1 MNETIALVIIIILGM
16 ILLFLIP
23 FLIKFTKQNKEQH
36 KIIKT
41 LEEKVNKPKL
51 TDSERKLILDSV
63 RCAVMEGQKPINN
76 NVDTSNLKGLLNEDL
91 MEQIARLTRLNNEIL
106 FKENR
111 TEELENSIATL
122 KNEINIVQEFIKE
135 KQNVMVAV
143 DNETTNKRN
152 ALIDMLTR
160 AQVDRDQ
167 VITETQALLGEKLR
181 LQKDIEE
188 NKKCM
193 ALGQQ
198 NVAEVERRLT
208 ELVNLEKEMRLRNA
222 QEVMERG
229 TALEFDDIEL
239 VEIKELREVMSKLR
253 NATPLEK
260 AIYEIYY
267 RDKMKRLVGV
277 LGLDGVSGIYRIWTV
292 ESGIEKS
299 YVGQSVDVGAR

>member
-1 MNETIALVIIIILGM
+1 MNETILLVIIIILGM
-16 ILLFLIP
+16 IVLFLIP
-23 FLIKFTKQNKEQH
+23 FLIKFTKQNKEQY

-51 TDSERKLILDSV
+51 TDSERKLILDSIK
-63 RCAVMEGQKPINN
+63 CTIAEGQKPINN
-76 NVDTSNLKGLLNEDL
+76 DVDTSNLKGLLNEVL

-160 AQVDRDQ
+160 AQADRDQ
-167 VITETQALLGEKLR
+167 VIMETQALLGEKLR

-277 LGLDGVSGIYRIWTV
+277 LGLDGVSGIYRIWTIDN
-292 ESGIEKS
+292 GIEKS

>member
-1 MNETIALVIIIILGM
+1 MNEKIALVIIIILGM
-16 ILLFLIP
+16 IVLFLIP

>member
-1 MNETIALVIIIILGM
+1 MDGTIALVIIIILGM

-23 FLIKFTKQNKEQH
+23 FLIKFTKQNKEQY

-63 RCAVMEGQKPINN
+63 RCAVIEGQKPINDS
-76 NVDTSNLKGLLNEDL
+76 VDTSNLKGLLNEDL

-160 AQVDRDQ
+160 AQVDKDQ
-167 VITETQALLGEKLR
+167 VIMETQALLGEKLR
-181 LQKDIEE
+181 LQKDIEA

-198 NVAEVERRLT
+198 NVAEIERRLT
-208 ELVNLEKEMRLRNA
+208 ELVSLEKEMRLRNA
-222 QEVMERG
+222 REVVERG

-239 VEIKELREVMSKLR
+239 IEIKELREVMGKLR

>member
-1 MNETIALVIIIILGM
+1 M

-36 KIIKT
+36 KMIKT

-51 TDSERKLILDSV
+51 TDSERKLIIDSV
-63 RCAVMEGQKPINN
+63 RSAIAEGQKPINN

-135 KQNVMVAV
+135 KQSVMVAV

-160 AQVDRDQ
+160 AQVDKDQ
-167 VITETQALLGEKLR
+167 VIMETQALLGEKLR
-181 LQKDIEE
+181 LQKDIEA

-222 QEVMERG
+222 QEAMERG

-239 VEIKELREVMSKLR
+239 VEIKELREVMGKLR

-277 LGLDGVSGIYRIWTV
+277 LGLDGISGIYRIWTIDN
-292 ESGIEKS
+292 GIEKS

>member
-16 ILLFLIP
+16 IVLFLIP
-23 FLIKFTKQNKEQH
+23 FLIKFTKQNKEQY

-51 TDSERKLILDSV
+51 TDSERKLIIDSV
-63 RCAVMEGQKPINN
+63 RSAIAEGQKPINN
-76 NVDTSNLKGLLNEDL
+76 SVDTSNLKGLLNEDL

-152 ALIDMLTR
+152 ALIDTLTR
-160 AQVDRDQ
+160 AQVDKDQ
-167 VITETQALLGEKLR
+167 VIMETQALLGEKLR

-222 QEVMERG
+222 QEAMERG
-229 TALEFDDIEL
+229 SALEFDDIEL
-239 VEIKELREVMSKLR
+239 VEIKELREVMGKLR

-267 RDKMKRLVGV
+267 RDKMKRLIGI
-277 LGLDGVSGIYRIWTV
+277 LGLDGVSGIYRIWTIDN
-292 ESGIEKS
+292 GIEKS

>member
-16 ILLFLIP
+16 MICFLIP
-23 FLIKFTKQNKEQH
+23 FLIKFTKENKEQH

-51 TDSERKLILDSV
+51 TDSERKLIIDSV
-63 RCAVMEGQKPINN
+63 RSAIAEGQKPINN

-135 KQNVMVAV
+135 KQSVMVAV

-160 AQVDRDQ
+160 AQVDKDQ
-167 VITETQALLGEKLR
+167 VIMETQALLGEKLR
-181 LQKDIEE
+181 LQKDIEA

-198 NVAEVERRLT
+198 NVAEIERRLT

-267 RDKMKRLVGV
+267 RDKMKRLIGV